1 MVSNMTWD
9 DIEKLAFFGEFDK
22 IQEYVKQNPNAKRD
36 PNLISRGTYYAA
48 KGGHMD
54 IINYFLDMGMDPHI
68 AIRGA
73 KVSCFKEIILRL
85 NIRIE
90 NFDIINEIITTR
102 PINLNETEDFVDII
116 HSLNVVLDEAT
127 KDIKDMP
134 YLKTTIDNI
143 IEQDPLKIIQELNAI
158 LDSELRFL

>member
-1 MVSNMTWD
+1 
-9 DIEKLAFFGEFDK
+9 
-22 IQEYVKQNPNAKRD
+22 
-36 PNLISRGTYYAA
+36 
-48 KGGHMD
+48 
-54 IINYFLDMGMDPHI
+54 
-68 AIRGA
+68 
-73 KVSCFKEIILRL
+73 LRL

-158 LDSELRFL
+158 LDSELRHL

>member
-1 MVSNMTWD
+1 
-9 DIEKLAFFGEFDK
+9 
-22 IQEYVKQNPNAKRD
+22 
-36 PNLISRGTYYAA
+36 
-48 KGGHMD
+48 
-54 IINYFLDMGMDPHI
+54 
-68 AIRGA
+68 
-73 KVSCFKEIILRL
+73 LRL

-116 HSLNVVLDEAT
+116 HSLNVVLHEAT

>member
-1 MVSNMTWD
+1 
-9 DIEKLAFFGEFDK
+9 
-22 IQEYVKQNPNAKRD
+22 
-36 PNLISRGTYYAA
+36 
-48 KGGHMD
+48 
-54 IINYFLDMGMDPHI
+54 
-68 AIRGA
+68 
-73 KVSCFKEIILRL
+73 LRL

-134 YLKTTIDNI
+134 YLKTAIDNI
-143 IEQDPLKIIQELNAI
+143 IEQDPIKIIQELNAI
-158 LDSELRFL
+158 LDSELRHL